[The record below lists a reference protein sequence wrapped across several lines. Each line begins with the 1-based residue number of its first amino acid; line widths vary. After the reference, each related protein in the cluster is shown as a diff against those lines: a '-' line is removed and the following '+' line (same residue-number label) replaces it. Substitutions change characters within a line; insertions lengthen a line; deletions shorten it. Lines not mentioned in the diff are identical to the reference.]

1 MDYEIPCDL
10 QTPYLQA
17 IQKIPGDT
25 ASKKLSWIGKLI
37 SHRTNEDCEQL
48 SPELLPILRVE
59 TAIKEKR
66 HEDITV
72 ALMSEDSTITNRAL
86 KASWFF
92 DGSHKNIINV
102 AYFCECLFPKV
113 CLNTRMRIVLA
124 LAHHGKDSV
133 FAQEMFMAITN
144 TYGVQTAYP
153 LIVACDQSFAYKM
166 IVEKELVLPV
176 EIVKKIFRKN
186 PDLVVQFFKLLKP
199 VNVTER
205 TPFAIGINKYKSFLP
220 KLIKKRV
227 EAFVEL
233 CEIHEAHLPT
243 ITLSNKCTEIFL
255 KKAQQHFIKKPF
267 IYIRMLPLKKI
278 NKKLMESIFPGL
290 LPAKISSFNTN
301 KMLDYLKYY
310 PQDKRYDLLRKSY
323 KNKYDA
329 DILNEIANVT
339 PALLRLLP
347 TEERIKQ
354 ARIKIEKQNLEEIS
368 DDNSEI
374 IYAEYEKAWI
384 CYLSVNEA
392 IPAIKEK
399 INKKSSE
406 SCRSNL
412 FVRMMYVCKINED
425 DDALFDTL
433 TYFLNRFK
441 NENSWVFEQLFYY
454 LLEIYNGNIP
464 YLNEKLIFCILKI
477 IRLYYVKTEYMS
489 YPDILSAVIHFRLIH
504 NMPIEELIDMFLDN
518 NRNYISF
525 NILQE
530 YPQYERLCLV
540 TFANQIEKKSFKD
553 LPEKG
558 INCCRLVVAMYDFND
573 RCKKSRIEI
582 EKMTITD
589 YPWLRNAVFQMLVDS
604 EEWEL
609 DDCWNLKDVLKKNEP
624 ELYDNLYDSIL
635 EDNIANV
642 TSGAAL
648 TLLKQDLENVLDN
661 WEEYLEDCM
670 ENYRSKSVQRFVR
683 ATRWYKDLPVKF
695 TKRCMNYMH
704 DKDTDK
710 LSSSVVILAIL
721 LHGDVLTKLINPLI
735 PTEITVNTS
744 HKKAKD
750 NYKFIKNLSLSI
762 NLSNP
767 PIPLDLVARLCKG
780 DYLSIALMT
789 LINISRRTSIPNVIS
804 VVQKLMNM
812 RVSTR
817 KHGIRLMYLIASVHE
832 LTDFLQK
839 AWATENHHSIRQVL
853 FNVLQKF
860 FVTKP
865 TSETWSLYY
874 QTMSTFS
881 LKDEGL
887 LLDVK
892 LFPEI
897 SNKYVTKY
905 LDLWLKTI
913 DNLREMGLS
922 VQKTNKYIAKWL
934 STLTTPHIFHLLP
947 DKFAE
952 NVLRRFLFYMD
963 DGVSSAARD
972 FTILYILSEDKDKHT
987 ARIKIFTDVFHKT
1000 VTTYWNVPDPTKLRS
1015 YPINKAVR
1023 LFMDELVFSYIDAF
1037 YFKKKF
1043 INLKVIDNMQI
1054 IFSSVLSPEQD
1065 AWSYLLLVYAKKLQE
1080 CISTKE
1086 SFGLKIGQQ
1095 LQELI
1100 DIFSLQLVPFIAEV
1114 LIYFLRKV
1122 YKDFDLEEVMLDV
1135 MEGLIKADNTNSCF
1149 IAVKMLPSTIKTK
1162 HIARYDRLIE
1172 KFQEMNEKSIITTV
1186 LYNYLNKTDLTTTN

>member
-124 LAHHGKDSV
+124 LAYRGKDSV

-153 LIVACDQSFAYKM
+153 LIIACDESFAYKM

-186 PDLVVQFFKLLKP
+186 PDLVVQFLKLLKP

-205 TPFAIGINKYKSFLP
+205 TPFAIGINKYKFFLP
-220 KLIKKRV
+220 KLIKKRL

-233 CEIHEAHLPT
+233 CEIHEAHPPT

-278 NKKLMESIFPGL
+278 NEKLMESIFPGL
-290 LPAKISSFNTN
+290 LPAQISSFNTN
-301 KMLDYLKYY
+301 KMLDYLKHY
-310 PQDKRYDLLRKSY
+310 PQNKRYDLLRKSY

-329 DILNEIANVT
+329 DILNEIENVT

-368 DDNSEI
+368 DDDSEI
-374 IYAEYEKAWI
+374 IHAEYEKAWI

-399 INKKSSE
+399 INKTSRE
-406 SCRSNL
+406 LYRFNL

-433 TYFLNRFK
+433 TYFLNRYE
-441 NENSWVFEQLFYY
+441 NENSRVFEQMFNY
-454 LLEIYNGNIP
+454 LLKMYNVS
-464 YLNEKLIFCILKI
+464 YLNEKLVFFLLKI
-477 IRLYYVKTEYMS
+477 IRLYYVKTEYVGTA
-489 YPDILSAVIHFRLIH
+489 DILSAVIRFKLIH

-518 NRNYISF
+518 NRRYISF

-530 YPQYERLCLV
+530 NPQYERLCLV

-553 LPEKG
+553 LREKVT
-558 INCCRLVVAMYDFND
+558 NFCRLIVAMYDFND

-589 YPWLRNAVFQMLVDS
+589 YPWLMNGVFQMICS
-604 EEWEL
+604 KEWYFEP
-609 DDCWNLKDVLKKNEP
+609 CWNLKDILRKNEP
-624 ELYDNLYDSIL
+624 KLYGCWFSSKN
-635 EDNIANV
+635 NIANI

-648 TLLKQDLENVLDN
+648 ILLKRDLQNVLDN
-661 WEEYLEDCM
+661 WEKYLEDCM
-670 ENYRSKSVQRFVR
+670 ENYRSKSVQRFIR
-683 ATRWYKDLPVKF
+683 ATRWYKDLPIKF

-704 DKDTDK
+704 DEDTDE

-721 LHGDVLTKLINPLI
+721 LHGNVLTKLINPLI
-735 PTEITVNTS
+735 TTEITVDTS
-744 HKKAKD
+744 HENAED
-750 NYKFIKNLSLSI
+750 NYMFIKNLSLSI

-767 PIPLDLVARLCKG
+767 PIPLDLVAKGLLCKG

-812 RVSTR
+812 PVSTQ
-817 KHGIRLMYLIASVHE
+817 KGYGIRLMYLIASVRE

-839 AWATENHHSIRQVL
+839 AWATENHHSIRKVL

-881 LKDEGL
+881 LKDERL

-913 DNLREMGLS
+913 DNLREMGLN
-922 VQKTNKYIAKWL
+922 VYRTNKHIAKCL
-934 STLTTPHIFHLLP
+934 STLTTPVFHLLP

-952 NVLRRFLFYMD
+952 NILRRFLFYMD
-963 DGVSSAARD
+963 NGVSSAARD

-987 ARIKIFTDVFHKT
+987 ARIKIFADVFHKT
-1000 VTTYWNVPDPTKLRS
+1000 VTTYWNVPDPTKRS
-1015 YPINKAVR
+1015 YPINKAVH
-1023 LFMDELVFSYIDAF
+1023 LFIDELVFSYIDAF
-1037 YFKKKF
+1037 YFKRF
-1043 INLKVIDNMQI
+1043 TNLELIDNMQI

-1065 AWSYLLLVYAKKLQE
+1065 AWSYLLLVYAKKFQE
-1080 CISTKE
+1080 YIISTEE

-1100 DIFSLQLVPFIAEV
+1100 DIFSLQLVPFMAEV

-1122 YKDFDLEEVMLDV
+1122 YLEDDLEEVMLDV
-1135 MEGLIKADNTNSCF
+1135 MEELIEADNTDSCF

-1162 HIARYDRLIE
+1162 HIARYNRLIE
-1172 KFQEMNEKSIITTV
+1172 KFQEMKEKSIITTV